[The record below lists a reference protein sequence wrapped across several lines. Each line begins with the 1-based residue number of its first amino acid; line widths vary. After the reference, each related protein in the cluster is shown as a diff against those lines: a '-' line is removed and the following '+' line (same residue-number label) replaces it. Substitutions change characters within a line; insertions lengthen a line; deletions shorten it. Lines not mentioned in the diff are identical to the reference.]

1 MAAVIVG
8 RELVVTALRSFE
20 ESKGVVFHATFW
32 GKSKMTVQFA
42 ALAYLIFLV
51 TWGRTDQAVLR
62 IVAQVL
68 VWMTLVVTVASG
80 VVYLIQAQRLVRRRG
95 NP

>member
-1 MAAVIVG
+1 
-8 RELVVTALRSFE
+8 
-20 ESKGVVFHATFW
+20 
-32 GKSKMTVQFA
+32 MTVQFA